1 MPPASVI
8 CLLALLAS
16 PCLAQVPDIEPA
28 PQQEQEQEAEPLPP
42 VEEPTAPNLQPQQQH
57 PLPAPRIGPPI
68 PEQEQAAVRR
78 EPAVPVPTP
87 PVPQRRLQPAAAS
100 IPRIAALDAERA
112 TIARTQTLLARAG
125 FSPGLIDGVPGRKTR
140 LAAEH
145 FQRSRGLP
153 VTGVVD
159 EATLSE
165 LAKNDA
171 AAAQPGW
178 CRLVTVTQA
187 DVDLITGPIPEDWNQ
202 RAALVVSG
210 YADMRELLAERGWCS
225 ARLVDELNPGVDVNA
240 LSVGAAVVLP
250 AVGDA
255 PFPKLARLEILL
267 GEKLVLGFDAHDRLA
282 MLTHCSI
289 ALKPEDRPVGEL
301 RVATVIPNPDYTF
314 DPKDWPEVTNVTR
327 RLRIAPGPRCPVGVA
342 WIGLDR
348 PRYGV
353 HGSPRPQD
361 IGKTGSH
368 GCFRLTNWDAARIA
382 GAIEAGAAVSVR
394 E

>member
-1 MPPASVI
+1 MPPASVT

-16 PCLAQVPDIEPA
+16 PCIAQVPDIEPA
-28 PQQEQEQEAEPLPP
+28 PEQQQQAEPLPP
-42 VEEPTAPNLQPQQQH
+42 VVEPTPQPAA
-57 PLPAPRIGPPI
+57 LVSPRIGPPI
-68 PEQEQAAVRR
+68 PEQEPLAARIEQA
-78 EPAVPVPTP
+78 TP
-87 PVPQRRLQPAAAS
+87 PRQAPQQPRVQPAAAS
-100 IPRIAALDAERA
+100 IPHVAALDAERA
-112 TIARTQTLLARAG
+112 AIARTQTLLARAG
-125 FSPGLIDGVPGRKTR
+125 FSPGLIDGVAGRKTR

-145 FQRSRGLP
+145 FQRSRVLP

-178 CRLVTVTQA
+178 CRLVTVSRA
-187 DVDLITGPIPEDWNQ
+187 DLDLITGPIPEDWNL
-202 RAALVVSG
+202 RAALAVSG
-210 YADMRELLAERGWCS
+210 YADLRELLAERGWCS
-225 ARLVDELNPGVDVNA
+225 TRLVDELNPGVDVNT
-240 LSVGAAVVLP
+240 LSVGATVVLP

-255 PFPKLARLEILL
+255 PLPRLARLEILL
-267 GEKLVLGFDAHDRLA
+267 GEKLVLGYDAHDRLA
-282 MLTHCSI
+282 VLTHCSI
-289 ALKPEDRPVGEL
+289 ALNPEDRPVGEL

-314 DPKDWPEVTNVTR
+314 DPKDWPEVTNVTK

-348 PRYGV
+348 PRYGI

-368 GCFRLTNWDAARIA
+368 GCFRLTNWDAARI
-382 GAIEAGAAVSVR
+382 GRAIGVDAAVSVR